1 MNYDKIPIKDLVF
14 VDMQVRLKISLLS
27 NKLINKQVFSSNFSI
42 SWKVDKKKVI
52 KRILTWKYLKYF
64 FQ

>member
-42 SWKVDKKKVI
+42 S
-52 KRILTWKYLKYF
+52 
-64 FQ
+64 

>member
-52 KRILTWKYLKYF
+52 KRILTWKY
-64 FQ
+64 

>member
-42 SWKVDKKKVI
+42 SWKLDKKK
-52 KRILTWKYLKYF
+52 L
-64 FQ
+64 